1 MLYLLIL
8 YSFLVV
14 RKMAFQCFKNGVL
27 FLQNALLFLPHSQ
40 TIVPK
45 QKKPAA
51 ASHSRQTFLCFYK
64 FAIKKNEVGELQKAI
79 RLPPIKFCF
88 LWFA

>member
-14 RKMAFQCFKNGVL
+14 RKTAFQCFKTAFYFFKTPFCFCLILKPL
-27 FLQNALLFLPHSQ
+27 FQSKKSLPQLH
-40 TIVPK
+40 TLVRPFY
-45 QKKPAA
+45 
-51 ASHSRQTFLCFYK
+51 ASINLKS
-64 FAIKKNEVGELQKAI
+64 KNEVGELQKAI